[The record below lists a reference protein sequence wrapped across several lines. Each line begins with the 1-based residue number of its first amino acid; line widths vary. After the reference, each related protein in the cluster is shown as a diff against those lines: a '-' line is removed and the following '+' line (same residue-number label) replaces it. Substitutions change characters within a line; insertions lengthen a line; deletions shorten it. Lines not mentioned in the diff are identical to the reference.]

1 MRSFCC
7 FILFLLAASPAF
19 PGEIE
24 YAYDQAGRLTGVNC
38 QGGSRTTYVYDAM
51 GNLLCSGDDCD
62 IHVEATKVCGG
73 KKPCFDLIARGL
85 DASGFVANVLIC
97 SDASFA
103 ENITLARD
111 TQVLLQGGWN
121 AGFSEQNGSSVIQGS
136 LTLEKGTVE
145 VDGIEI
151 GSAPAP

>member
-1 MRSFCC
+1 MKTFCC

-38 QGGSRTTYVYDAM
+38 QGGSRTTYVFDAM
-51 GNLLCSGDDCD
+51 GNLVCSGEDCK
-62 IHVEATKVCGG
+62 IYVETSKVCGG

-111 TQVLLQGGWN
+111 ALVLVQGGWN
-121 AGFSEQNGSSVIQGS
+121 DDFSEKNGSSVIQGS

-145 VDGIEI
+145 VEGLEI
-151 GSAPAP
+151 GSASAP